1 MNKELERSLQ
11 RKYAPRMNLQLFA
24 EPAGDD
30 GGQGAG
36 DGAGDGAVQQTGG
49 RQNQQTGGEQMIAMA
64 EVMQMIQ
71 SEADRRVNAALAKQ
85 KKEFDKQMSLSGL
98 DEQQRALTER
108 DNTIEELN
116 ERIRALTI
124 RDNKAELVKTLANR
138 GLPVEFADVIEVGE
152 DAQEAQKKVEAL
164 DTAFK
169 QAVERAVAQRL
180 SGSAPGRGAAR
191 TATMTKDQIMAIR
204 DHGERQKAIAENM
217 ELFRKG

>member
-1 MNKELERSLQ
+1 MNKELERNL
-11 RKYAPRMNLQLFA
+11 RHGFAPRMNLQLFA
-24 EPAGDD
+24 EPAGGD

-36 DGAGDGAVQQTGG
+36 EGANQQTGG
-49 RQNQQTGGEQMIAMA
+49 EQNQQTGGEQMITMA
-64 EVMQMIQ
+64 EVMKMIQ

-116 ERIRALTI
+116 ERIRTLTI

-152 DAQEAQKKVEAL
+152 DAQAAQKKVEAL
-164 DTAFK
+164 DAAFK

-180 SGSAPGRGAAR
+180 SGGAPGRGAAR